1 MSEDAGAAIRPAVP
15 PDTVM
20 TAPRLPRLV
29 GLAWGFL
36 LVNTLGFNASALIIP
51 FPHAFGQVV
60 TMGLLLAAFAL
71 ALVLNPRIRL
81 RPSAYM
87 VLLTLLALLAT
98 ASSLRLESG
107 LGSLFRCFRLLVFVA
122 TLWLL
127 SAWWRGDLRFVRFHL
142 RALVA
147 VLSTVLAGLLISPG
161 AAFSGPDGRLV
172 GALWPIA
179 APQVGMYCAVGI
191 GLSILLWL
199 NRGLDGRSAL
209 VISVPA
215 AVLLLLSH
223 TRTALFGLVGALLVA
238 GLASMFTNG
247 RVRRFLG
254 TSLGLGAT
262 VAVLFGAG
270 VQTWLLRGQDSQQ
283 LTSLTGRAKVWDA
296 LLARDRSVDELV
308 MGVGLTDKSYNGL
321 PIDSAWLSVYNEL
334 GWAGVVLVVC
344 VLGSLLVT
352 AALRPPS
359 PQRTIAIFL
368 VVYSCVASYT
378 EVGLDDA
385 SPYLLNLFVAAALIA
400 VPIRP
405 HVGAAASPVEER
417 PA

>member
-1 MSEDAGAAIRPAVP
+1 VLTGGQTRESGGNEMSDAVSA
-15 PDTVM
+15 
-20 TAPRLPRLV
+20 APRVPRLV

-36 LVNTLGFNASALIIP
+36 LVNTLGFNASTLIIP
-51 FPHAFGQVV
+51 FPHALGQVV
-60 TMGLLLAAFAL
+60 TMGLLLAAFAI

-81 RPSAYM
+81 RPSVYL
-87 VLLTLLALLAT
+87 VLLTLLALVAT

-107 LGSLFRCFRLLVFVA
+107 LGSLLRCFRLLVFVA

-127 SAWWRGDLRFVRFHL
+127 SVWWRADLRFVRFHL

-147 VLSTVLAGLLISPG
+147 VLSTVLAGLAISPG

-179 APQVGMYCAVGI
+179 APQVGMYGAVAI
-191 GLSILLWL
+191 GLSVLMWL
-199 NRGLDGRSAL
+199 HRGLDGRSAL

-223 TRTALFGLVGALLVA
+223 TRTAMLGLVVALLAA
-238 GLASMFTNG
+238 GLSSVFTEG

-254 TSLGLGAT
+254 TALGLGAT
-262 VAVLFGAG
+262 GAVLFGAA

-283 LTSLTGRAKVWDA
+283 LASLTGRANVWDA
-296 LLARDRSVDELV
+296 LLSRDRSVDELV
-308 MGVGLTDKSYNGL
+308 MGVGLTDKSFDGL
-321 PIDSAWLSVYNEL
+321 PIDSAWLSAYNEL
-334 GWAGVVLVVC
+334 GWSGVVIVVL

-352 AALRPPS
+352 AALKPPS

-378 EVGLDDA
+378 EVGLSDA

-400 VPIRP
+400 VPIRQRTP
-405 HVGAAASPVEER
+405 L
-417 PA
+417 

>member
-1 MSEDAGAAIRPAVP
+1 MSDAVSA
-15 PDTVM
+15 
-20 TAPRLPRLV
+20 APRVPRLV

-36 LVNTLGFNASALIIP
+36 LVNTLGFNASTLIIP
-51 FPHAFGQVV
+51 FPHALGQVV
-60 TMGLLLAAFAL
+60 TMGLLLAAFAI

-81 RPSAYM
+81 RPSVYL
-87 VLLTLLALLAT
+87 VLLTLLALVAT

-107 LGSLFRCFRLLVFVA
+107 LGSLLRCFRLLVFVA

-127 SAWWRGDLRFVRFHL
+127 SVWWRADLRFVRFHL

-147 VLSTVLAGLLISPG
+147 VLSTVLAGLAISPG

-179 APQVGMYCAVGI
+179 APQVGMYGAVAI
-191 GLSILLWL
+191 GLSVLMWL
-199 NRGLDGRSAL
+199 HRGLDGRSAL

-223 TRTALFGLVGALLVA
+223 TRTAMLGLVVALLAA
-238 GLASMFTNG
+238 GLSSVFTEG

-254 TSLGLGAT
+254 TALGLGAT
-262 VAVLFGAG
+262 GAVLFGAA

-283 LTSLTGRAKVWDA
+283 LASLTGRANVWDA
-296 LLARDRSVDELV
+296 LLSRDRSVDELV
-308 MGVGLTDKSYNGL
+308 MGVGLTDKSFDGL
-321 PIDSAWLSVYNEL
+321 PIDSAWLSAYNEL
-334 GWAGVVLVVC
+334 GWSGVVIVVL

-352 AALRPPS
+352 AALKPPS

-378 EVGLDDA
+378 EVGLSDA

-400 VPIRP
+400 VPIRQRTP
-405 HVGAAASPVEER
+405 L
-417 PA
+417 

>member
-1 MSEDAGAAIRPAVP
+1 MSDDVAAVVRPAAP
-15 PDTVM
+15 ADTVA
-20 TAPRLPRLV
+20 TAPRVPRLV

-36 LVNTLGFNASALIIP
+36 LVNTLGFNASTLIIP
-51 FPHAFGQVV
+51 FSHAFGQVV
-60 TMGLLLAAFAL
+60 TMGLLLAAFAI
-71 ALVLNPRIRL
+71 ALILNPRVRI
-81 RPSAYM
+81 RPSVYL
-87 VLLTLLALLAT
+87 VLLTLLALVAT

-107 LGSLFRCFRLLVFVA
+107 LGSLLRCFRLVVFVA

-127 SAWWRGDLRFVRFHL
+127 SAWWRSDLRFVRFHL

-147 VLSTVLAGLLISPG
+147 VLSTVLIGLVISPG

-199 NRGLDGRSAL
+199 HRGLDGRSAL

-223 TRTALFGLVGALLVA
+223 TRTALLGLVVALLLA
-238 GLASMFTNG
+238 GLTAMFTDG

-254 TSLGLGAT
+254 TALGLGAT

-283 LTSLTGRAKVWDA
+283 LTSLTGRATVWDA

-308 MGVGLTDKSYNGL
+308 MGVGLTDKSFGGL

-334 GWAGVVLVVC
+334 GWAGVAIVVGL
-344 VLGSLLVT
+344 LGSLLVT

-359 PQRTIAIFL
+359 VQRTIALFL
-368 VVYSCVASYT
+368 IVYSCVVSYT
-378 EVGLDDA
+378 EVGLGDA
-385 SPYLLNLFVAAALIA
+385 SPYLLNLLVAAALIA
-400 VPIRP
+400 VPIPQR
-405 HVGAAASPVEER
+405 VVR
-417 PA
+417 